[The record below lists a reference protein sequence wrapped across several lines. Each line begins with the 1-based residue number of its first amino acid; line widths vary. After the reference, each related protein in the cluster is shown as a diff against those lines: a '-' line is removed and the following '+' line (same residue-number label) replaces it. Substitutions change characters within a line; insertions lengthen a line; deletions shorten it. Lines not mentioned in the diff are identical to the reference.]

1 MVEMKKVR
9 IISLILSVAV
19 VLFAGCGK
27 KKNVKLILND
37 PDSAISFEPG
47 QSEKI
52 DRVISNWTNENGTI
66 VILFGYGF
74 EDDDFYEHSLKRVED
89 AYGLAENGGLITPVH
104 FNKDLN
110 SHIANFYNYIKDLNI
125 RGIIL
130 FGAPENTA
138 REIAKVQKSFDEKT
152 PFNVFSF
159 FPQDDVLAQEGTCNI
174 IVENKRDETQL
185 EEMTQVMDEGSVDLM
200 IRAVRY
206 IAAVPGPLP
215 VNAELVKHAMKLL
228 GMTKISKY
236 IDSETSLHSDNHFLI
251 DVKK

>member
-1 MVEMKKVR
+1 M
-9 IISLILSVAV
+9 
-19 VLFAGCGK
+19 
-27 KKNVKLILND
+27 
-37 PDSAISFEPG
+37 
-47 QSEKI
+47 
-52 DRVISNWTNENGTI
+52 
-66 VILFGYGF
+66 
-74 EDDDFYEHSLKRVED
+74 
-89 AYGLAENGGLITPVH
+89 
-104 FNKDLN
+104 
-110 SHIANFYNYIKDLNI
+110 NI

>member
-1 MVEMKKVR
+1 MKNKK
-9 IISLILSVAV
+9 IISVLIIVAALVSV
-19 VLFAGCGK
+19 CCKK

-37 PDSAISFEPG
+37 PDSAYSFEPG
-47 QSEKI
+47 QSEKV
-52 DRVISNWTNENGTI
+52 DRVISNWTDEKGTV

-74 EDDDFYEHSLKRVED
+74 EDEDFYARSLKKIEN
-89 AYGLAENGGLITPVH
+89 AYGFTDNGGLITPVH
-104 FNKDLN
+104 YLKDLN
-110 SHIANFYNYIKDLNI
+110 SHIANFYSYIKDLNI

-138 REIAKVQKSFDEKT
+138 REIVKVHRSFDDKT
-152 PFNVFSF
+152 PFNIFSF

-174 IVENKRDETQL
+174 VVENKRDETQL
-185 EEMTQVMDEGSVDLM
+185 EEMTQTMDDSSIDLM
-200 IRAVRY
+200 IRSVRY

-251 DVKK
+251 DAKNR